1 MHPFR
6 LLHCC
11 RAITGLIFGLLL
23 SPLALAADNAPLRVV
38 ASFSILADMVR
49 EVAGEA
55 AVVSSLVG
63 PNADAHVFE
72 PSPAAVKQLANAD
85 LVVVN
90 GLSFEGWLQRMVR
103 ISGYRGPV
111 LEATK
116 GLRARVVRGAADP
129 HAWHDL
135 GHARTYV
142 VNIRDALAAAAPA
155 QAAVFQTRAAHYL
168 QRLEELDQRTRAGL
182 AAIPQSQRKM
192 LTSHDAFAYLGE
204 AYGITLLSPQ
214 GWSTGAEPSA
224 GQVARVIRQIRAQQ
238 VRALFV
244 ENISD
249 PRLIQRIA
257 AESGARVGGTLYSD
271 ALSAPGGPADT
282 YLKLMAHNLD
292 AIRTALTP

>member
-1 MHPFR
+1 MHLLR
-6 LLHCC
+6 LLHRC
-11 RAITGLIFGLLL
+11 RAVTSLILGLLVA
-23 SPLALAADNAPLRVV
+23 PLASAADTPPLRVV
-38 ASFSILADMVR
+38 VSFSILADMVR

-63 PNADAHVFE
+63 PNADAHAFE
-72 PSPAAVKQLANAD
+72 PSPAAVKQLAGAD
-85 LVVVN
+85 LVLVN
-90 GLSFEGWLQRMVR
+90 GLNFEGWLQRMVR

-111 LEATK
+111 VEATK
-116 GLRARVVRGAADP
+116 GLRPRTLHGAADP

-135 GHARTYV
+135 AHARTYV

-155 QAAVFQTRAAHYL
+155 QAALFQTRAAHYL

-182 AAIPQSQRKM
+182 QAIPRDQRKV

-214 GWSTGAEPSA
+214 GWTTGAEPSA
-224 GQVARVIRQIRAQQ
+224 GQVAKVIRQIRTQQ

-257 AESGARVGGTLYSD
+257 AESSARVGGTLYSD

-292 AIRTALTP
+292 AIRAALAP